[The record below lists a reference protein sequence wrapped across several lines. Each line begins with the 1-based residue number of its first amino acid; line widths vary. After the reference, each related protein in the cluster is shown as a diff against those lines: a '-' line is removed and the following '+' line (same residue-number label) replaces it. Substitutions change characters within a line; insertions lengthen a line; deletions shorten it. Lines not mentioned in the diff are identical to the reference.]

1 MRKFNQKYLQNWENV
16 GRRFFLLVSC
26 KNVSKMRQKVVPN
39 WSQNASIWGLWGTFG
54 DAILHLL
61 CMSPQS
67 ALKAFLKEPKSSP
80 KASSKHPQS
89 IPQAFRKLCRMSP
102 RGTGEHPQS
111 TPKASGKNHSER
123 NCDNNCLIDSDC
135 DSLDSYSTRTRT
147 VKKPNAEEMWS
158 RQRQQRRSI
167 VKRHWVTK

>member
-1 MRKFNQKYLQNWENV
+1 MRKFNQKYLQNWENI
-16 GRRFFLLVSC
+16 GRRFILLISC

-67 ALKAFLKEPKSSP
+67 ALKAPLKEPKSSP

-89 IPQAFRKLCRMSP
+89 IPQAFRKLCRISP
-102 RGTGEHPQS
+102 RGTKLL
-111 TPKASGKNHSER
+111 TNTNRRKKN
-123 NCDNNCLIDSDC
+123 ID
-135 DSLDSYSTRTRT
+135 TRTAQQLANAGGNAISTEQHKITKTKQYKLARHERT
-147 VKKPNAEEMWS
+147 ANIKSK
-158 RQRQQRRSI
+158 
-167 VKRHWVTK
+167 